1 MLQPA
6 EHHGGQGGRLPV
18 QGRGSAAGG
27 RGLEAGQRPALAA
40 GHAGPRREA
49 GDAQHPGLARGG
61 VIRLDKTVFLPAADR
76 HGHLHLL
83 RHGPTRR
90 PGRGRGLRLPSSGA
104 A

>member
-61 VIRLDKTVFLPAADR
+61 GYQIRQNGFPPR
-76 HGHLHLL
+76 
-83 RHGPTRR
+83 
-90 PGRGRGLRLPSSGA
+90 S
-104 A
+104 